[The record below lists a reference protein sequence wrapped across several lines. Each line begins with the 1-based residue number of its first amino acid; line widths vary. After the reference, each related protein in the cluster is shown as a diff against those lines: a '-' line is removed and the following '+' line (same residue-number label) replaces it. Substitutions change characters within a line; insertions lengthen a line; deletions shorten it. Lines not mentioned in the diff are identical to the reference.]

1 MKIKL
6 ENQKFNTCLETS
18 DWRYSAAINGL
29 VEYFQYY
36 EKDNVEYEIKN
47 DCLFY
52 NEEDINEERYL
63 EFAEDFYKDDMHHKI
78 IENMLQKEEFSD
90 ADIKD
95 INDKLKAN
103 TILKKVFGKVKFDG
117 KNSDE
122 ILNIIL
128 KNKSVLIKET
138 FKNKNNLYA
147 NYCNT
152 NSLFSNEGQCCRLIG
167 YYIDTGKKGKSISYN
182 FNKNNYI
189 YEDDIV
195 FDFIPFSFNGK
206 REKFFINDNITID
219 NLIKSNN
226 TYKSL
231 VENSDIKD
239 GMSDSKKILFNNIIE
254 LDDFINSDI
263 VVVSKKQENDLFE
276 TLYIREESIECL
288 KKIKSFYK
296 VFNTVKKITDDYWI
310 NVYDEV
316 IDCILNEVRVD
327 KLIEMF
333 LKENERSYVVSKL
346 IDVNIIIENG
356 GEVMEKRTKAA
367 YASAKAVVEKIPEN
381 KLTSYRQKLTS
392 AIVFRDYDRFCDI
405 LLQLSNYSDVSFDF
419 AYDLF
424 EDFESNK
431 DVAYSFVNS
440 LIKKENDGGKE

>member
-1 MKIKL
+1 M
-6 ENQKFNTCLETS
+6 
-18 DWRYSAAINGL
+18 
-29 VEYFQYY
+29 
-36 EKDNVEYEIKN
+36 
-47 DCLFY
+47 
-52 NEEDINEERYL
+52 
-63 EFAEDFYKDDMHHKI
+63 
-78 IENMLQKEEFSD
+78 
-90 ADIKD
+90 
-95 INDKLKAN
+95 
-103 TILKKVFGKVKFDG
+103 
-117 KNSDE
+117 
-122 ILNIIL
+122 
-128 KNKSVLIKET
+128 
-138 FKNKNNLYA
+138 
-147 NYCNT
+147 
-152 NSLFSNEGQCCRLIG
+152 
-167 YYIDTGKKGKSISYN
+167 
-182 FNKNNYI
+182 
-189 YEDDIV
+189 
-195 FDFIPFSFNGK
+195 
-206 REKFFINDNITID
+206 
-219 NLIKSNN
+219 
-226 TYKSL
+226 
-231 VENSDIKD
+231 ENSDIKD

-263 VVVSKKQENDLFE
+263 EVISKKQENDFFE

>member
-1 MKIKL
+1 M
-6 ENQKFNTCLETS
+6 
-18 DWRYSAAINGL
+18 
-29 VEYFQYY
+29 
-36 EKDNVEYEIKN
+36 
-47 DCLFY
+47 
-52 NEEDINEERYL
+52 
-63 EFAEDFYKDDMHHKI
+63 
-78 IENMLQKEEFSD
+78 
-90 ADIKD
+90 
-95 INDKLKAN
+95 
-103 TILKKVFGKVKFDG
+103 
-117 KNSDE
+117 
-122 ILNIIL
+122 
-128 KNKSVLIKET
+128 
-138 FKNKNNLYA
+138 
-147 NYCNT
+147 
-152 NSLFSNEGQCCRLIG
+152 
-167 YYIDTGKKGKSISYN
+167 
-182 FNKNNYI
+182 
-189 YEDDIV
+189 
-195 FDFIPFSFNGK
+195 
-206 REKFFINDNITID
+206 
-219 NLIKSNN
+219 
-226 TYKSL
+226 
-231 VENSDIKD
+231 
-239 GMSDSKKILFNNIIE
+239 
-254 LDDFINSDI
+254 
-263 VVVSKKQENDLFE
+263 
-276 TLYIREESIECL
+276 
-288 KKIKSFYK
+288 
-296 VFNTVKKITDDYWI
+296 FNTVKKITDDYWI

>member
-1 MKIKL
+1 MKKKL
-6 ENQKFNTCLETS
+6 ENQKFDTCLETS
-18 DWRYSAAINGL
+18 DWRSAAAINGL
-29 VEYFQYY
+29 LRYLEYY
-36 EKDNVEYEIKN
+36 EKDNIECEVKN

-52 NEEDINEERYL
+52 NEEDITEERYL
-63 EFAEDFYKDDMHHKI
+63 EFAEYFYRDDMHHKI
-78 IENMLQKEEFSD
+78 IESMLQKEEFSD

-122 ILNIIL
+122 IIDIIH
-128 KNKSVLIKET
+128 KNKGVLIKET

-152 NSLFSNEGQCCRLIG
+152 NSLLSNKGQCCRLLG

-182 FNKNNYI
+182 FNKNNYV

-195 FDFIPFSFNGK
+195 FDFVPFAFNGK
-206 REKFFINDNITID
+206 REKIFINDNITIN
-219 NLIKSNN
+219 NLRETNN

-231 VENSDIKD
+231 VETLDCKD
-239 GMSDSKKILFNNIIE
+239 GTLDSKKILFNNIIE
-254 LDDFINSDI
+254 LNDFINSDI
-263 VVVSKKQENDLFE
+263 EVILKKQENDFFE
-276 TLYIREESIECL
+276 TLYIREEAIECL

-296 VFNTVKKITDDYWI
+296 VFNISRKITDDYWI

-316 IDCILNEVRVD
+316 IDCILNGIRVD

-333 LKENERSYVVSKL
+333 LKENEKSYVVSRL

-367 YASAKAVVEKIPEN
+367 YASAKAVVENIPEN

-405 LLQLSNYSDVSFDF
+405 LLQLSNYADVSFDF

-440 LIKKENDGGKE
+440 LIKKKNNGGK

>member
-1 MKIKL
+1 MKTKL
-6 ENQKFNTCLETS
+6 ENQKFDTCLETS
-18 DWRYSAAINGL
+18 DWRSAAAINGL
-29 VEYFQYY
+29 LIYLEYY
-36 EKDNVEYEIKN
+36 EKDNIEYEVKN

-52 NEEDINEERYL
+52 NEKDINEERYL
-63 EFAEDFYKDDMHHKI
+63 EFVEYFYRDDMHHKT
-78 IENMLQKEEFSD
+78 IENMLKREEFSEIY
-90 ADIKD
+90 IKEV
-95 INDKLKAN
+95 NSKLKAN
-103 TILKKVFGKVKFDG
+103 TILKKVFGKVKFNG
-117 KNSDE
+117 ENSDE
-122 ILNIIL
+122 IIDIIH
-128 KNKSVLIKET
+128 KNRSILIKET
-138 FKNKNNLYA
+138 FKNRNNLYA

-152 NSLFSNEGQCCRLIG
+152 NSLLSSKGESCRILG

-182 FNKNNYI
+182 FNKNNYV

-195 FDFIPFSFNGK
+195 LDFVPFAFNGK

-219 NLIKSNN
+219 NLRKTND

-231 VENSDIKD
+231 VETLDCKD
-239 GMSDSKKILFNNIIE
+239 GTLDSKKILFNNIIK

-263 VVVSKKQENDLFE
+263 EVILKKQENDFFE
-276 TLYIREESIECL
+276 TLYIREEAIECL

-296 VFNTVKKITDDYWI
+296 VFNLSRKITDDYWI
-310 NVYDEV
+310 NVYDE
-316 IDCILNEVRVD
+316 IIACILNGIRVD

-333 LKENERSYVVSKL
+333 LKGNEKNYVVSRL
-346 IDVNIIIENG
+346 IDVNVIIENG

-367 YASAKAVVEKIPEN
+367 DESAQAVVKKIQEN
-381 KLTSYRQKLTS
+381 KLKGYRQKLTS

-405 LLQLSNYSDVSFDF
+405 LLQLSNYSNVSFDF

-440 LIKKENDGGKE
+440 LIKKENNGGK